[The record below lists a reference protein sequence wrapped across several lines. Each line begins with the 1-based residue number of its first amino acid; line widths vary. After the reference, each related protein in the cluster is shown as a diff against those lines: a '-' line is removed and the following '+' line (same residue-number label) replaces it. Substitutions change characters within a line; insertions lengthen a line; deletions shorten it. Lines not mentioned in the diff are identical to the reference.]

1 MSPLDIDSSVRSFL
15 QGQQGQEANPALKAY
30 YPRFEEHYE
39 RKLWHQLTLD
49 LLSFVQEQ
57 GVGPRLIPL
66 YQHFITHFQTR
77 LDPLKWIELAVYT
90 SRQYSELKEAS
101 TFLDGVAK
109 ELLEKKTVP
118 AHIQARMEALHYR
131 LLLGDLTESWEVI
144 TECGMALDL
153 LASKTAP
160 QTSVHASYYRV
171 AAEYHKQKGDFGDY
185 YKNALLYLGCVRV
198 DALNEEERVGRAK
211 DLAIA
216 ALVGDTI
223 YNFGDLLAHPILQ
236 AIQGPSSPGA
246 QYSWLAQAL
255 VAFNRGD
262 IGAWDQLETQI
273 PGEPILQEHSAF
285 LRQKIRLEALI
296 ETVFR
301 RTGGSGGGK
310 GSRRLAFGE
319 VAKEAQLGQEE
330 EVEHLVMKAL
340 SLNLIRGSIDEVDRV
355 IEVNWVQPRFLDLD
369 QINGMHQ
376 RLRAWG
382 DDVEACEDYVQ
393 SQGPELFGV

>member
-1 MSPLDIDSSVRSFL
+1 MRGGIAILQEETDEVEDTVRA
-15 QGQQGQEANPALKAY
+15 AN
-30 YPRFEEHYE
+30 
-39 RKLWHQLTLD
+39 
-49 LLSFVQEQ
+49 
-57 GVGPRLIPL
+57 
-66 YQHFITHFQTR
+66 
-77 LDPLKWIELAVYT
+77 
-90 SRQYSELKEAS
+90 
-101 TFLDGVAK
+101 
-109 ELLEKKTVP
+109 
-118 AHIQARMEALHYR
+118 IQARMEALHYR
-131 LLLGDLTESWEVI
+131 LLLGDLSESWEVI
-144 TECGMALDL
+144 TECGKALEL

-171 AAEYHKQKGDFGDY
+171 AAEYHKQKGDFGEY

-198 DALNEEERVGRAK
+198 EALGEEERVGRAK

-236 AIQGPSSPGA
+236 AIQGPSAPGS
-246 QYSWLAQAL
+246 QYAWLAQAL

-262 IGAWDQLETQI
+262 IGAWDQLETRI
-273 PGEPILQEHSAF
+273 PEEPTLQANAGF

-310 GSRRLAFGE
+310 GSRRLGFGE

-355 IEVNWVQPRFLDLD
+355 IEVNWVQPRFLDLS
-369 QINGMHQ
+369 QIEGMHQ

-382 DDVEACEDYVQ
+382 EEVEACEEYVQ
-393 SQGPELFGV
+393 AQGPELFGI